1 MKLSIITLTYN
12 KLKYTKKYIESL
24 YKYTK
29 DFELII
35 VDNGSTD
42 GTREYLQ
49 SLDGV
54 KLIFNEENVGFSKGN
69 NQGLELAEGEYI
81 GFLNNDILL
90 FPDWFEECEKVFQ
103 QENAG
108 FVGPRHIN
116 PHFDN
121 TNEKTYIK
129 YFKNKFNYKKEYEKN
144 FDECVFS
151 CAITKREVLDK
162 IGNFDENYFPAF
174 FEDNDLK
181 YRAVLEGYGIFVA
194 NTVCFFH
201 FGSVTSKTQDF
212 NLEKNRDYYFSK
224 YPFAEYLSVS
234 GRDRDIYKKIAE
246 DMHAFP
252 LNWVYSVFLIF
263 RKIKNRLIK
272 LSKGLSK

>member
-12 KLKYTKKYIESL
+12 KLEYTKKYIESL

-35 VDNGSTD
+35 VDNGSSD
-42 GTREYLQ
+42 GTREYLK
-49 SLDGV
+49 SLGNV
-54 KLIFNEENVGFSKGN
+54 KLILNDENVGFSKGN
-69 NQGLELAEGEYI
+69 NQGLEIAEGEYI

-90 FPDWFEECEKVFQ
+90 YPNWFEECENVFE

-121 TNEKTYIK
+121 AKENNYIQF
-129 YFKNKFNYKKEYEKN
+129 FKNNYKFKTKYEKN

-151 CAITKREVLDK
+151 CAVTKRAVLNK
-162 IGNFDENYFPAF
+162 IGNFDENYTPAF

-181 YRAVLEGYGIFVA
+181 YRAVLANYGIYVV

-201 FGSVTSKTQDF
+201 FGSITSKDQDL
-212 NLEKNRDYYFSK
+212 NLEKNRNYYYSK
-224 YPFAEYLSVS
+224 YPFAEYLSVA
-234 GRDRDIYKKIAE
+234 GRDRDIYKRIAE
-246 DMHAFP
+246 DMNKFP
-252 LNWVYSVFLIF
+252 MNIVYSVFIF
-263 RKIKNRLIK
+263 ARKVKNRLRKICKGIK
-272 LSKGLSK
+272 N